1 MGPSL
6 LGLNLFGDGFGAKN
20 DHRKEDARRKNG
32 GWLAQMPTDQ
42 AFRPTFVGPN
52 RRVETGWAK
61 IFLGECETLGVD
73 MVILWVKEVF
83 HYEDRTKT

>member
-1 MGPSL
+1 MLVLVVRTRHLGPSS

-32 GWLAQMPTDQ
+32 DWLAQMPTDQ

-52 RRVETGWAK
+52 RWEMGSWSK
-61 IFLGECETLGVD
+61 IFFER
-73 MVILWVKEVF
+73 K
-83 HYEDRTKT
+83 